1 MTEVF
6 LLLGSN
12 TGQRKEILAKAFE
25 LIEAHVGSIQ
35 RRSALYETEPWGKKD
50 QSLFL
55 NQLIS
60 VNTELQAEKVLHMI
74 LDIELKLGRK
84 REEKWGPRTIDI
96 DIIYFGS
103 EIIVTSQLKIPHPE
117 IQNRK
122 FTLVPL
128 CEIAKE
134 FIHPV
139 WNISTD
145 EMLRRCEDPLIVS
158 KLE

>member
-12 TGQRKEILAKAFE
+12 TGQRKEILSKAFE
-25 LIEAHVGSIQ
+25 LILANVGSIQ
-35 RRSALYETEPWGKKD
+35 RRSAFYETEPWGKKD
-50 QSLFL
+50 QGLFL

-60 VNTELQAEKVLHMI
+60 VNTELSPARVLDTI
-74 LDIELKLGRK
+74 LDIEIKLGRK

-96 DIIYFGS
+96 DIIYYGS
-103 EIIVTSQLKIPHPE
+103 EIIVASQLKIPHPE

-122 FTLVPL
+122 FTLIPL

-139 WNISTD
+139 WNISSD